1 MQKKLQLAMFALCYS
16 SLALAQNNNNSQQ
29 QAKALDE
36 NAFTFT
42 EAQLGEDDNMSQNV
56 TILNSNTNAYA
67 SEVGFFFHQSA
78 FVIAHLIK
86 SITTFISMVHQL
98 TT

>member
-1 MQKKLQLAMFALCYS
+1 MQKKVKIAVMAFCYS
-16 SLALAQNNNNSQQ
+16 PLVFAQNVNSEN

-56 TILNSNTNAYA
+56 TILNSTNNAYA
-67 SEVGFFFHQSA
+67 SEVGFLFSPMRFR
-78 FVIAHLIK
+78 LKLK
-86 SITTFISMVHQL
+86 STSS
-98 TT
+98 